1 MSAKI
6 DFMIDVTE
14 PFPKLSNAP
23 IVEAVISVQAR
34 ASSVWDEQTVLE
46 AIKPK
51 LPDYPNMSTQNMEK
65 PESKADPGNPP
76 KTIIQVFGWKGSRF
90 FSADD
95 KRIAQFNRDGFVFSR
110 LHPYDGWE
118 QFSGEA
124 MRLFPLFLETAKP
137 LEVHQLAL
145 RYVNRIEFLPQDQ
158 RFEEYVDPTPKPPN
172 KLDLPFSN
180 FFHQD
185 TFAVPGHDYA
195 ISIIR
200 TLGRMPDPIS
210 QGVGIILDITV
221 STWKPIDLR
230 QDLIE
235 HRLSEMRFLKN
246 RAFFGSITEKTLNS
260 LQGLSK

>member
-1 MSAKI
+1 MSVKI
-6 DFMIDVTE
+6 DFKIDVTE
-14 PFPKLSNAP
+14 PFPRLSKAP

-51 LPDYPNMSTQNMEK
+51 LPDYPSIFK
-65 PESKADPGNPP
+65 IRPGHTT
-76 KTIIQVFGWKGSRF
+76 KTTFEGSIWTGTRF

-95 KRIAQFNRDGFVFSR
+95 KYIAQFNQDGFVVSR
-110 LHPYDGWE
+110 LHPYEGWE
-118 QFSGEA
+118 RFSSEA
-124 MRLFPLFLETAKP
+124 MRLLPLFLETARP

-145 RYVNRIEFLPQDQ
+145 RYVNRIDLPPEDI
-158 RFEEYVDPTPKPPN
+158 RFEEYIDPTPKPPN

-185 TFAVPGHDYA
+185 KFAVPGHDYA

-200 TLGRMPDPIS
+200 TIQRTPDS
-210 QGVGIILDITV
+210 LAQGFGIILDITV
-221 STWKPIDLR
+221 STWKPFDLR
-230 QDLIE
+230 QDLVE
-235 HRLSEMRFLKN
+235 HRLAEMRCLKN
-246 RAFFGSITEKTLNS
+246 RAFFGSITEKTLKS